1 MKNWPVPRSLS
12 LFKSQ
17 YKVTQPHSN
26 CVSGST
32 EGSPQGIPSCP
43 SILPFLMLKVK
54 VLVAQSCPTLCDP
67 MDCSRQAPQS
77 MGFSRQEYYS
87 GLPFPSPG
95 DLPDSG
101 IIAGL
106 LTCRWILYRLSY
118 MGSPHGS
125 LVPKMLGTV
134 ALGDKEALKKSE
146 EGSDLF
152 IRGKVEDY
160 MGGL

>member
-1 MKNWPVPRSLS
+1 MCGKIV
-12 LFKSQ
+12 FHK
-17 YKVTQPHSN
+17 T
-26 CVSGST
+26 
-32 EGSPQGIPSCP
+32 SPWV
-43 SILPFLMLKVK
+43 VK

-106 LTCRWILYRLSY
+106 LTCRWTLYRLSY